1 MRLGGDVNGAG
12 CVGRVEEKHIRSR
25 RGEDLWLPSS
35 FDEEEEDDVP
45 PSFASALGEEGDNSE
60 I

>member
-1 MRLGGDVNGAG
+1 
-12 CVGRVEEKHIRSR
+12 VGRVEEKHIRSR